1 MKGALVAKPG
11 FVLSQE
17 AHERLF
23 RILESLEVVFVSEDM
38 GGEYFLSEAS
48 RPGRISK
55 FISIGHITERN
66 YALRFDEFIVKVA
79 AKGVDVVITV
89 GGDGI
94 ASYMATAII
103 RQQKKLSK
111 HIGILGFPAGT
122 ANVGPIV
129 QANQNEKSL
138 LKKKGLDAIEVSCA
152 GKVLG
157 YGFND
162 VIIGRT
168 FLGTID
174 GKWANLN
181 ARAMA
186 EKGEAV
192 QYCLQDCMQEE
203 SVVDLNFKIFLNG
216 KEVYGLQPRF
226 PHGLPHKL
234 PHELPPGNPLGLPQE
249 LIKQICI
256 STLHQENLYGRAI
269 IGGLVEAYGF
279 RHPAAIAL
287 LDKISNDARPETW
300 GIKGFRTTT
309 QLCFDEGD
317 VIKLAGFAK
326 DVCVIIDGN
335 PFVIEKDSVVLRCV
349 PEAVLVYGNWR

>member
-111 HIGILGFPAGT
+111 PIGILGFPAGT
-122 ANVGPIV
+122 ANVDYI
-129 QANQNEKSL
+129 
-138 LKKKGLDAIEVSCA
+138 
-152 GKVLG
+152 
-157 YGFND
+157 
-162 VIIGRT
+162 
-168 FLGTID
+168 
-174 GKWANLN
+174 
-181 ARAMA
+181 
-186 EKGEAV
+186 
-192 QYCLQDCMQEE
+192 
-203 SVVDLNFKIFLNG
+203 
-216 KEVYGLQPRF
+216 
-226 PHGLPHKL
+226 
-234 PHELPPGNPLGLPQE
+234 
-249 LIKQICI
+249 
-256 STLHQENLYGRAI
+256 
-269 IGGLVEAYGF
+269 
-279 RHPAAIAL
+279 
-287 LDKISNDARPETW
+287 
-300 GIKGFRTTT
+300 
-309 QLCFDEGD
+309 
-317 VIKLAGFAK
+317 
-326 DVCVIIDGN
+326 
-335 PFVIEKDSVVLRCV
+335 
-349 PEAVLVYGNWR
+349 

>member
-38 GGEYFLSEAS
+38 GGEYFLSDAS
-48 RPGRISK
+48 GPFDASGPGRISK
-55 FISIGHITERN
+55 FISIGHITEEN
-66 YALRFDEFIVKVA
+66 YALRFDEFVVKVA
-79 AKGVDVVITV
+79 TKGVDVVITV

-111 HIGILGFPAGT
+111 PIGILGFPAGT

-129 QANQNEKSL
+129 QANQDEKSL
-138 LKKKGLDAIEVSCA
+138 LKKRGLDAIEVSCD

-168 FLGTID
+168 FLGTIG
-174 GKWANLN
+174 GKWVNLN

-186 EKGEAV
+186 EKGVAV

-203 SVVDLNFKIFLNG
+203 SVVDTNFKIFLNE
-216 KEVYGLQPRF
+216 KEVSGLS
-226 PHGLPHKL
+226 HK
-234 PHELPPGNPLGLPQE
+234 PTYELPPGNPLGLPQE

-269 IGGLVEAYGF
+269 IGGLVEANGF

-317 VIKLAGFAK
+317 VIELAGFAK